1 MVVLRD
7 GHIVCTLKVG
17 YEPQCAAVSP
27 DQKEVAV
34 GGGDGVCCV
43 ANVLTYHCFDCYL
56 GSNKGMWPVL
66 MPADTIYCDYNI

>member
-1 MVVLRD
+1 VVVLRD

-43 ANVLTYHCFDCYL
+43 ANVLTYHCFDC
-56 GSNKGMWPVL
+56 
-66 MPADTIYCDYNI
+66 